1 MLLQTACA
9 PQLATVFSEL
19 FAQETGHE
27 IYLRDP
33 KRSYGV
39 TYNKRMRWAELVE
52 LARKRGETLIGF
64 VWQNRAADLARQGG
78 RSWGGVVSSAG
89 QLLGSQAEVHLAV
102 NADTEVELREGDKLV
117 VLALE

>member
-1 MLLQTACA
+1 
-9 PQLATVFSEL
+9 VFSEL

-33 KRSYGV
+33 RRSYGI
-39 TYNKRMRWAELVE
+39 TLNKPMRYAELCE

-64 VWQNRAADLARQGG
+64 VWQNRAADVVTRGG
-78 RSWGGVVSSAG
+78 RSKGGIVSSAG
-89 QLLGSQAEVHLAV
+89 QLLGTQAEVHLAV
-102 NADTEVELREGDKLV
+102 NADTEVQLREGDKLV

>member
-1 MLLQTACA
+1 
-9 PQLATVFSEL
+9 VFSEL

-33 KRSYGV
+33 RRSYGV
-39 TYNKRMRWAELVE
+39 TLNKPMRYAELCE

-64 VWQNRAADLARQGG
+64 VWQNREADMGMRGG
-78 RSWGGVVSSAG
+78 RSEGGVVSSAG
-89 QLLGSQAEVHLAV
+89 QLLGTQVEVHLAV
-102 NADTEVELREGDKLV
+102 NADTEVQLREGDKLV